1 MVPEV
6 TEIKNTL
13 NLPKTSFSMKA
24 NLPQREPQMLKY
36 WDAIDVYGRI
46 RKARAGRPLYVLH
59 DGPPY
64 ANGAIHMGTA
74 INKILKDIIVKSHSM
89 LGFDA
94 PYLPGWDCH
103 GLPIE
108 IKVDQMLGAKKAGM
122 SKVEI
127 RRECRK
133 YAEKYIDLQRKGF
146 QRLGVFGEWDRPYLT
161 MDFSYEADIV
171 RAFGEFVDKGLV
183 YKGLK
188 PVHWCFSCKT
198 ALAEAEVEYED
209 HVSPSVYVAF
219 PLGTQLSDLD
229 PALAEGNWSVV
240 IWTTTPWTL
249 PANLA
254 IAFHPDI
261 EYAAVR
267 LGDRG
272 YVVAADLRSAGALLH
287 CEDFTHTYP
296 HCWRCHNPIIFRA
309 TPQWFVALDADG
321 YRQRVLD
328 AIKRVRWIP
337 AWGEER
343 ITNMVKDRP
352 DWCISRQRDWGV
364 PIVAFYCNACN
375 TVLPEK
381 NVIDH
386 VAS

>member
-249 PANLA
+249 P
-254 IAFHPDI
+254 
-261 EYAAVR
+261 
-267 LGDRG
+267 
-272 YVVAADLRSAGALLH
+272 
-287 CEDFTHTYP
+287 
-296 HCWRCHNPIIFRA
+296 
-309 TPQWFVALDADG
+309 
-321 YRQRVLD
+321 
-328 AIKRVRWIP
+328 
-337 AWGEER
+337 
-343 ITNMVKDRP
+343 
-352 DWCISRQRDWGV
+352 
-364 PIVAFYCNACN
+364 
-375 TVLPEK
+375 
-381 NVIDH
+381 
-386 VAS
+386 

>member
-1 MVPEV
+1 MHGARFSLRHYLALLACGLFAFPAREFFVILCVFASSWCRAVLLFVPGEISPRNWYYGRFRFEERLVPEV

-36 WDAIDVYGRI
+36 WESIDVYGRI
-46 RKARAGRPLYVLH
+46 RKARSGRPLYVLH

-74 INKILKDIIVKSHSM
+74 INKILKDIIVKSHAM

-108 IKVDQMLGAKKAGM
+108 IKVEQMLGAKKAGM

-133 YAEKYIDLQRKGF
+133 YAEKYIDLQKKGF

-209 HVSPSVYVAF
+209 HVSPSVYV
-219 PLGTQLSDLD
+219 
-229 PALAEGNWSVV
+229 
-240 IWTTTPWTL
+240 
-249 PANLA
+249 
-254 IAFHPDI
+254 
-261 EYAAVR
+261 
-267 LGDRG
+267 
-272 YVVAADLRSAGALLH
+272 
-287 CEDFTHTYP
+287 
-296 HCWRCHNPIIFRA
+296 
-309 TPQWFVALDADG
+309 
-321 YRQRVLD
+321 
-328 AIKRVRWIP
+328 
-337 AWGEER
+337 
-343 ITNMVKDRP
+343 
-352 DWCISRQRDWGV
+352 
-364 PIVAFYCNACN
+364 
-375 TVLPEK
+375 
-381 NVIDH
+381 
-386 VAS
+386 